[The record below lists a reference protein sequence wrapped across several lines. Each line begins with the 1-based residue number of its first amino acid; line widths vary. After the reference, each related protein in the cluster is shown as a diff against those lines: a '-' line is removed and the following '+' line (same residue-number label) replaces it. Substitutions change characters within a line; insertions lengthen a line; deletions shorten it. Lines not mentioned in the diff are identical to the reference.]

1 MEEMYIVTKDGQICF
16 LATNEE
22 DILKYIEFTP
32 EMGINLHEFEEKYC
46 DGLSIHEWLDN
57 GHVVE
62 ELMYYTDNDYDIKL
76 YFTGYEYR
84 DGSPWEGRKII

>member
-32 EMGINLHEFEEKYC
+32 EMGINFQEFEKEY
-46 DGLSIHEWLDN
+46 GLPVREWLDN

-62 ELMYYTDNDYDIKL
+62 ELMYYTNNDYDIKL

-84 DGSPWEGRKII
+84 EDSPWEGRKIV